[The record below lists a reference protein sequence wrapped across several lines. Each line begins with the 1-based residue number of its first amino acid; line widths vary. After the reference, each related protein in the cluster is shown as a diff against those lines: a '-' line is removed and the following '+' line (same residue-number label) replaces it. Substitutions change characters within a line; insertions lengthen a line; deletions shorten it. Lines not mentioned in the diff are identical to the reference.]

1 MWDIG
6 MTTLIICFTIIGI
19 KNNKMK
25 FQVWVRNSSSIKE
38 LKDHLKAGRGIEGR
52 LRDKKLS
59 DDVTLAEAGI
69 ITDTVLDVESY
80 RTPKRSTHNISVKV
94 IDGEDLNVQVHAG
107 TTPGELQH
115 KLQDETGMPV
125 EEQILEYND
134 RPVNQRKTVV
144 EICRH
149 KETPIVL
156 KWRRRH
162 GKC

>member
-1 MWDIG
+1 
-6 MTTLIICFTIIGI
+6 MTTLIICFTIIGT
-19 KNNKMK
+19 KKTRFK
-25 FQVWVRNSSSIKE
+25 VRVRNSSSIKE

-52 LRDKKLS
+52 LTGRNLS
-59 DDVTLAEAGI
+59 DETTLEEAGI
-69 ITDTVLDVESY
+69 ITDAVLEVESF

-107 TTPGELQH
+107 TIPGELKH

-134 RPVNQRKTVV
+134 RPVNQRKAVV

-149 KETPIVL
+149 KGIPIVL